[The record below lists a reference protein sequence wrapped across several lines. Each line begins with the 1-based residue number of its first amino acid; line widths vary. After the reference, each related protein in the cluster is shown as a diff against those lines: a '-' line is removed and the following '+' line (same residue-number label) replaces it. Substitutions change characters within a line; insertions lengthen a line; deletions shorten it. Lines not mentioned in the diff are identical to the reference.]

1 MVSATQIPR
10 CRSSRITINNVNEL
24 RNPGIFELVV
34 DLVVNNAKV
43 VTSEGI
49 YEAGIAVEDG
59 KITAIA
65 KEPNLPK
72 SDKGID
78 AKGLPVMPG
87 DIDPHVHLGLYNPF
101 GENVPESYKGQAIG
115 GLTTTM
121 HTILCHRPPKSG

>member
-49 YEAGIAVEDG
+49 YEAGIAVEEG
-59 KITAIA
+59 KNNAKA
-65 KEPNLPK
+65 KEPNLTKP
-72 SDKGID
+72 DKEID
-78 AKGLPVMPG
+78 GKGLPVMPG
-87 DIDPHVHLGLYNPF
+87 ATDPHGHLGHY
-101 GENVPESYKGQAIG
+101 
-115 GLTTTM
+115 TT
-121 HTILCHRPPKSG
+121 